1 MRMAE
6 FWKKGLGMGL
16 GAGLLGA
23 AVVALRRGGR
33 PLPQPSLPDIIS
45 PAVFAR
51 RVQRTTRGQV
61 VYHMSGEGEPLV
73 FLHDFFPGAAS
84 YEWSKI
90 YPLFAASHR
99 VLAPDWVGFG
109 ESERPDRPLRAE
121 DYARCLHEFCRATCG
136 GKRPVIVA
144 SGLGAALACLAAA
157 QHPEFV
163 ARLILFHPSGTDDW
177 LQPWAPAPVRAAAWT
192 RSGRRWIYANYLAR
206 PACLE
211 RWLNGRRSDAGN
223 IDLTEPVSVY
233 SSFAR
238 QYGAGLA
245 VQRIL
250 SGRFQTA
257 ALPRLP
263 EVCVPVTVWWPGC
276 RAAHPPESAL
286 QHGSQVRLDWLDDC
300 GPLAPLD
307 RAADLTSRLQVELFQ
322 PVHLADRPKGD

>member
-1 MRMAE
+1 
-6 FWKKGLGMGL
+6 
-16 GAGLLGA
+16 
-23 AVVALRRGGR
+23 
-33 PLPQPSLPDIIS
+33 
-45 PAVFAR
+45 
-51 RVQRTTRGQV
+51 
-61 VYHMSGEGEPLV
+61 
-73 FLHDFFPGAAS
+73 
-84 YEWSKI
+84 
-90 YPLFAASHR
+90 
-99 VLAPDWVGFG
+99 
-109 ESERPDRPLRAE
+109 
-121 DYARCLHEFCRATCG
+121 
-136 GKRPVIVA
+136 
-144 SGLGAALACLAAA
+144 LAAA

-163 ARLILFHPSGTDDW
+163 ARLILFHPSGTDHW

-257 ALPRLP
+257 ALPRLS
-263 EVCVPVTVWWPGC
+263 EVCVPVTLWWPGC
-276 RAAHPPESAL
+276 RAANPPESAL

-307 RAADLTSRLQVELFQ
+307 RVADLTSRLQVELFQ
-322 PVHLADRPKGD
+322 PVHVAERPMGD